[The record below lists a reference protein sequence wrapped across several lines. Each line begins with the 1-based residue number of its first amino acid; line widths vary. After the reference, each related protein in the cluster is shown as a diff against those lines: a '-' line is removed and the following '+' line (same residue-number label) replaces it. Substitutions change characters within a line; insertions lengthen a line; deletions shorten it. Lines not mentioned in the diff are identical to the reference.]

1 MVMLL
6 IFITLAAALIFW
18 GIATYNR
25 LVRLRNLAGEGLS
38 GIEVQLKRRADLIPN
53 LVETVEGYMDHERE
67 LLTRVTELRARSEA
81 AGSVAEKVR
90 VEGELSRSLATVFAV
105 AENYPALRANENF
118 LQLQNQVAAIE
129 EQIQMARRYY
139 NGTAREL
146 NIRVESFPGN
156 LVARRFGFSQV
167 DFFEM
172 ENSADREVPQIS
184 FEK

>member
-1 MVMLL
+1 MYLFTILCGILLVAMLFGVT
-6 IFITLAAALIFW
+6 I
-18 GIATYNR
+18 YNR
-25 LVRLRNLAGEGLS
+25 LVRLRNLVGEGLS

-90 VEGELSRSLATVFAV
+90 VEGELSRSLANVFAV

-146 NIRVESFPGN
+146 NIRVESFPSN
-156 LVARRFGFSQV
+156 LVARRFGFSRV

-172 ENSADREVPQIS
+172 ENSADREVPQIF